1 MLEQVLDYIHN
12 YFVSDVHVGDFSIS
26 SGSIS
31 LPFLKNGQR
40 FKIIGSDLNDGIYT
54 YVNGVA
60 RNADGDYD
68 VCLADENFYGE
79 IWSMAVPPS
88 VLSLSNEITEWSS
101 KYSDAVNSPYQS
113 ESFGGYSYTKAQGY
127 SGNGAASALSWKDV
141 FRNRLNAWRK
151 IA

>member
-54 YVNGVA
+54 YVNGVT

-68 VCLADENFYGE
+68 VCLADETRE
-79 IWSMAVPPS
+79 EVPAIDRT
-88 VLSLSNEITEWSS
+88 L
-101 KYSDAVNSPYQS
+101 
-113 ESFGGYSYTKAQGY
+113 
-127 SGNGAASALSWKDV
+127 ALLRYLWKG
-141 FRNRLNAWRK
+141 
-151 IA
+151 